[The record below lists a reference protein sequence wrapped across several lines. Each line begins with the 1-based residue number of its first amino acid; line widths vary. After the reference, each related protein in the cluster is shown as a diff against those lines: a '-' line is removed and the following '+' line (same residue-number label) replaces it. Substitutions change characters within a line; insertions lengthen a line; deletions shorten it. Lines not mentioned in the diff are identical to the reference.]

1 MTQHKSDDTRVIQQ
15 RKPRRTNALI
25 EAVECATGDIIVN
38 LSSDGNEKHV

>member
-15 RKPRRTNALI
+15 KKPGRTNALI

-38 LSSDGNEKHV
+38 LSNNGN